1 MSSKLRTKTP
11 KPPAIA
17 AAPLQDM
24 QGELKIGQRLKMVRE
39 AFGVSQRELAKRAGV
54 TNASISL
61 IEQDA
66 HAPSVVSLH
75 KILRALPMSLADF
88 FAIPPAEEDVLIAAP
103 EDLTVITRGEADMR
117 CLASQRRDKRLQ
129 MFFEHYAPNAG
140 TGEDLIVHDGET
152 AAIVVEGTIEL
163 EIGGKAHTIV
173 AGGGYQL
180 FSRVPYRIRNAGDT
194 PVVVVCAVTPPML

>member
-1 MSSKLRTKTP
+1 MSRKPKTQTP
-11 KPPAIA
+11 KSPAIA

-24 QGELKIGQRLKMVRE
+24 QGDLKIGQRLKLVRE

-88 FAIPPAEEDVLIAAP
+88 FAIPPVEEDVLIAAP

-129 MFFEHYAPNAG
+129 MFLEHYAPKAG
-140 TGEDLIVHDGET
+140 TGDDPIVHDGET
-152 AAIVVEGTIEL
+152 AALVVEGTIEL
-163 EIGGKAHTIV
+163 EIAGKAHTIN

-180 FSRVPYRIRNAGDT
+180 FSGVPYRIRNIGDT

>member
-1 MSSKLRTKTP
+1 MSRKSKTP
-11 KPPAIA
+11 SRKPPAIA

-24 QGELKIGQRLKMVRE
+24 QGDLKIGQRLRMVRE
-39 AFGVSQRELAKRAGV
+39 SFGVSQRELAKRSGV

-88 FAIPPAEEDVLIAAP
+88 FSIPADDEDVIISAA
-103 EDLTVITRGEADMR
+103 EDLTVVSRGETDMR

-129 MFFEHYAPNAG
+129 MFLEHYAPKAG
-140 TGEDLIVHDGET
+140 TGDDPIVHDGET

-163 EIGGKAHTIV
+163 EIGGRTHVID

-180 FSRVPYRIRNAGDT
+180 FSGVPYRIRNPGDS

>member
-1 MSSKLRTKTP
+1 MSRKPKTQTP
-11 KPPAIA
+11 KTRTIV

-24 QGELKIGQRLKMVRE
+24 QGDLKIGQRLKMVRE

-66 HAPSVVSLH
+66 HAPSVASLH

-103 EDLTVITRGEADMR
+103 EDLTVIMRGEADLR

-129 MFFEHYAPNAG
+129 LFLEHYGPKAG
-140 TGEDLIVHDGET
+140 PGDDPIVHDGET
-152 AAIVVEGTIEL
+152 AALVVTGTIEL
-163 EIGGKAHTIV
+163 EIGGKVHTIG

-180 FSRVPYRIRNAGDT
+180 FSGVPYRIRNAGDT